1 MSVLKRVLAHRGVGV
16 VVIGNSIIQGLDVR
30 TERLLGEIAV
40 MQGLSLEGIHCI
52 RDKRVGAS
60 ITQSS
65 VRQGTRSKATLAEFA
80 VIVRQP

>member
-1 MSVLKRVLAHRGVGV
+1 MQVLKRVLARRGVGA
-16 VVIGNSIIQGLDVR
+16 VVIGNSIIQGVDIR
-30 TERLLGEIAV
+30 TERLLGEIAI
-40 MQGLSLEGIHCI
+40 MQGLQLDGIYCM

-65 VRQGTRSKATLAEFA
+65 ARQGARSKATLSEYA

>member
-1 MSVLKRVLAHRGVGV
+1 MAALKRVLARRGVGV
-16 VVIGNSIIQGLDVR
+16 VVIGNSIIQGFDIR

-40 MQGLSLEGIHCI
+40 LQGLQLEGVYCV

-65 VRQGTRSKATLAEFA
+65 VRQGRG
-80 VIVRQP
+80 VRPP